1 MSEPNTAAP
10 AIHVVIEEKE
20 EEPKR
25 KKHNCPKK
33 EIHGLAESRVISA
46 DRQFGQSVAVARL
59 GRSSSD
65 NHLLLRPAGAYR
77 VDLSCGP
84 DTGGP
89 QTHPAFYLPHG
100 WFDDPPTRPGSSSDW
115 SDIPLVTRG
124 NIGAAIPADVEVC
137 GDRLMTL
144 GTFDI
149 RGFCSEI
156 AAAFGTARL
165 PRMASQVV
173 ATA

>member
-1 MSEPNTAAP
+1 M
-10 AIHVVIEEKE
+10 IEEKE
-20 EEPKR
+20 EESKR
-25 KKHNCPKK
+25 QEHTCPKK
-33 EIHGLAESRVISA
+33 IHGLAESRVMSA
-46 DRQFGQSVAVARL
+46 DRQFGQSVAVARR

-77 VDLSCGP
+77 VDLSRGP

-100 WFDDPPTRPGSSSDW
+100 WFDDTPTRPDSLSDR

-144 GTFDI
+144 GTFNI
-149 RGFCSEI
+149 RARCTEI
-156 AAAFGTARL
+156 AAAFGAARF
-165 PRMASQVV
+165 PRVASQVV
-173 ATA
+173 ATAWTSDDRRLSPHLPQ